1 MKIGVSQLMDE
12 KGSLARSSNSY
23 RRWFPWARVLQSQA
37 WPCIRGYMSTAREHG
52 INVLKSLRDGITGT
66 LLNREKPTGHTTSV
80 DNPSTV

>member
-1 MKIGVSQLMDE
+1 
-12 KGSLARSSNSY
+12 
-23 RRWFPWARVLQSQA
+23 
-37 WPCIRGYMSTAREHG
+37 MSTAREHG